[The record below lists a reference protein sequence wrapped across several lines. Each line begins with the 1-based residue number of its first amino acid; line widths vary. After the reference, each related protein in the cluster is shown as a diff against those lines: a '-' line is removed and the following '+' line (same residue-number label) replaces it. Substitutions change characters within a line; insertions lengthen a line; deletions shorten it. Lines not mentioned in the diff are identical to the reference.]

1 MNKRS
6 FIAEAVAYSLTI
18 LIIFL
23 VILSHG
29 TLSASRILFAI
40 AALILGVCAI
50 YYLNVISG
58 KNITLRT
65 VLDKKIKDLTVAD
78 IIGFIAITIAAVL
91 IRVFFYPYLS
101 PDVAIFQEN
110 WYATAKSA
118 GWSSLGMGISDY
130 PPLYTT
136 VFCILCQLPLSMMFV
151 TKIVP
156 VVFDFV
162 LAIAGLLVFNELKPD
177 ASVLR
182 KLTVYAVLLL
192 NPIMVLNAS
201 AWGQCDGIY
210 SSFILIFL
218 VMIIKMYKN
227 DKGNG
232 DLAFVFLG
240 LALACKLQTVFIL
253 PVIIFI
259 LIIQKKKVLKTVYFV
274 WLPVIYFASC
284 IPMFLAHRTIKDL
297 FGIYFFQT
305 GQYESFLSL
314 NYPNFY
320 SFFGNVDSGMSDG
333 LSMFGILTAV
343 SFIFLIYLYFYKKN
357 ISVTADFIVR
367 ITSLT
372 ILILVFFIPSM
383 HERYAIVGEI
393 LLMILACVDLS
404 YILPAVVTVI
414 LTTFDYANFL
424 LYYYE
429 ITVPAGW
436 IEAALRLAVIGLLT
450 VKTVIDSN
458 INLENTNDQKQLS

>member
-29 TLSASRILFAI
+29 TLSASRILLAV

-58 KNITLRT
+58 KDITLRT

-151 TKIVP
+151 TKFVP
-156 VVFDFV
+156 VVFDFE

-218 VMIIKMYKN
+218 VMIIKMYK
-227 DKGNG
+227 K
-232 DLAFVFLG
+232 
-240 LALACKLQTVFIL
+240 CWEKK
-253 PVIIFI
+253 IFEAI
-259 LIIQKKKVLKTVYFV
+259 
-274 WLPVIYFASC
+274 IYF
-284 IPMFLAHRTIKDL
+284 T
-297 FGIYFFQT
+297 
-305 GQYESFLSL
+305 
-314 NYPNFY
+314 
-320 SFFGNVDSGMSDG
+320 
-333 LSMFGILTAV
+333 
-343 SFIFLIYLYFYKKN
+343 
-357 ISVTADFIVR
+357 
-367 ITSLT
+367 
-372 ILILVFFIPSM
+372 
-383 HERYAIVGEI
+383 
-393 LLMILACVDLS
+393 
-404 YILPAVVTVI
+404 
-414 LTTFDYANFL
+414 
-424 LYYYE
+424 
-429 ITVPAGW
+429 
-436 IEAALRLAVIGLLT
+436 
-450 VKTVIDSN
+450 
-458 INLENTNDQKQLS
+458 